1 MESILANLMKVQG
14 VLAGAVFT
22 LDDACL
28 EFNATEPVFEP
39 IMLLAATR
47 AAEDGLDVFRTAD
60 RLADAF
66 AVTCELEHGVFV
78 YRNLGSTRLAVMAA
92 TGVNVA
98 MLDVAIGV
106 ASLKLAQLDQRRGQP
121 ASTSTEYSVPHMQR
135 PSGLH
140 AVPSAIGSYP
150 SAPSAAP
157 MYAPPAPPPP
167 PRRHPATL
175 PPPVPPA
182 ALRGQATG
190 SQPLAPSPPSLSSTS
205 SGLSPSMA
213 YEDWRHD
220 ELLANGTRV
229 PGTIGPAVMQH
240 VLRTLVRYL
249 GGHAKAVIVEELA
262 SLGATPATAR
272 ADIFTDLIYNLAD
285 RIPDPSVHGEFVKL
299 ALGDR

>member
-22 LDDACL
+22 LDDSCL
-28 EFNATEPVFEP
+28 EFAASEPVFEP

-47 AAEDGLDVFRTAD
+47 AAEDSLDVFRTAD
-60 RLADAF
+60 RLTDAF
-66 AVTCELEHGVFV
+66 SVTCELEHGLFA

-106 ASLKLAQLDQRRGQP
+106 ASLKLAQLEQRRGQP
-121 ASTSTEYSVPHMQR
+121 SSSSTEYSVPHAPR
-135 PSGLH
+135 PSAIH
-140 AVPSAIGSYP
+140 AVPTAIGSYP
-150 SAPSAAP
+150 SAPTAAP
-157 MYAPPAPPPP
+157 GYAAPPPP

-175 PPPVPPA
+175 PPPVPPVIM
-182 ALRGQATG
+182 RGQATG
-190 SQPLAPSPPSLSSTS
+190 SQPLAPSPTLQPSTS

-220 ELLANGTRV
+220 ELLANGARV

-240 VLRTLVRYL
+240 LLRTLVRYL

-262 SLGATPATAR
+262 SLGVTPATAR

-299 ALGDR
+299 VLGDR

>member
-14 VLAGAVFT
+14 VLAGAVFSG
-22 LDDACL
+22 DDACL
-28 EFNATEPVFEP
+28 EFAASEPVFEP

-47 AAEDGLDVFRTAD
+47 AAEDSLDVFRTAD
-60 RLADAF
+60 RLTDAF
-66 AVTCELEHGVFV
+66 AVTCELEHGVFA
-78 YRNLGSTRLAVMAA
+78 YRNLGGTRLAVMAA

-106 ASLKLAQLDQRRGQP
+106 ASLKLAQLDQRRAQP
-121 ASTSTEYSVPHMQR
+121 GSSSTEYSVPQAPR
-135 PSGLH
+135 PSAVH
-140 AVPSAIGSYP
+140 AVPSAVGSYP
-150 SAPSAAP
+150 SAPSAVP
-157 MYAPPAPPPP
+157 GYAPPPPP
-167 PRRHPATL
+167 PRRHPVTL
-175 PPPVPPA
+175 PPPAPPV

-190 SQPLAPSPPSLSSTS
+190 SQPLAPSPPQQPPPATN

-220 ELLANGTRV
+220 ELLANGARV
-229 PGTIGPAVMQH
+229 PGSVGPAVMQH

>member
-22 LDDACL
+22 LDDSCL
-28 EFNATEPVFEP
+28 EFAASEPVFEP
-39 IMLLAATR
+39 IMLLAAAK
-47 AAEDGLDVFRTAD
+47 AAEDGLDVFRTAE
-60 RLADAF
+60 RLTDGF
-66 AVTCELEHGVFV
+66 SITCELEHGVFA

-106 ASLKLAQLDQRRGQP
+106 ASLKLAQLDQRRGP
-121 ASTSTEYSVPHMQR
+121 SSSNSTEYSVPQAPR
-135 PSGLH
+135 PSAMHG
-140 AVPSAIGSYP
+140 VPTAIGSYP
-150 SAPSAAP
+150 SAPSAVPAYAAP
-157 MYAPPAPPPP
+157 PPAPA
-167 PRRHPATL
+167 RRHPATL
-175 PPPVPPA
+175 PPPTPPIS
-182 ALRGQATG
+182 LRGQATG
-190 SQPLAPSPPSLSSTS
+190 SQPLAPSPAPATS
-205 SGLSPSMA
+205 SGMSPSMA

-220 ELLANGTRV
+220 ELLANGSRV

-240 VLRTLVRYL
+240 LLRTLVRYL

-299 ALGDR
+299 VLGDR